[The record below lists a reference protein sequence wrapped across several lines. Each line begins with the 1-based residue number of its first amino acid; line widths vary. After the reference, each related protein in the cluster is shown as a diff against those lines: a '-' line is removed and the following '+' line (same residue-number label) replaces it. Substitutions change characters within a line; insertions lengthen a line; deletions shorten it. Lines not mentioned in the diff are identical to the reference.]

1 MIADILQVQ
10 KIQKEAENGG
20 EESAFRLKRG
30 TRSLVPGEENA
41 YSVKKRRKT
50 DNNKINDFDGVDENG
65 GHKNVN
71 PEGDIINNT
80 LATLAAALVWL
91 ALQSDEL
98 VSSRKYAR
106 DFKIELFLL

>member
-1 MIADILQVQ
+1 M
-10 KIQKEAENGG
+10 
-20 EESAFRLKRG
+20 
-30 TRSLVPGEENA
+30 PGEEDA

-50 DNNKINDFDGVDENG
+50 DNNKINDLKNDETDENG
-65 GHKNVN
+65 SLANIN

-106 DFKIELFLL
+106 DFKIELFFVK